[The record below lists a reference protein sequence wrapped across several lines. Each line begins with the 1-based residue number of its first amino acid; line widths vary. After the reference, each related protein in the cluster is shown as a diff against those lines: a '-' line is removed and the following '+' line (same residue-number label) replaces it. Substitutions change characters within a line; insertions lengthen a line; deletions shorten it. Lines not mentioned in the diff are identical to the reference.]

1 MLLRVAHWSVR
12 LASVKSILVTG
23 ASTGIGRACALHLAN
38 AGHRVFAGVRS
49 EADVQGLRNAGS
61 DLLKPVHLDVTRAD
75 HLDKLVQRIAS
86 DADCLFGLVNNA
98 GVARGGPVE
107 YLPIDEW
114 RDQLEVNV
122 VGQIAVTK
130 AMLPLIRRGR
140 GRIVF
145 MGSISGKVATMMMA
159 PYAAS
164 KFAIEAIGESLRAEL
179 RPFGIGVSVIEP
191 GAVKTEIWA
200 KGRETADR
208 IEQDMPREA
217 KDLYASHMAAI
228 RKGIELQ
235 DRHGIGPEKVA
246 RVVERALFASRPK
259 ARYLVGL
266 DARVQS
272 AMVRLLPDRT
282 REAIVRRFAGP

>member
-1 MLLRVAHWSVR
+1 M
-12 LASVKSILVTG
+12 KSILVTG

-38 AGHRVFAGVRS
+38 SGHRVFAGVRS
-49 EADVQGLRNAGS
+49 EADAQGLRDDSS
-61 DLLKPVHLDVTRAD
+61 DLLEPVHLDVTRAD
-75 HLDKLVQRIAS
+75 HLDELVQRIAS
-86 DADCLFGLVNNA
+86 DTGGLFGLVNNA

-107 YLPIDEW
+107 YLPVDEW
-114 RDQLEVNV
+114 RDQFEVNV
-122 VGQIAVTK
+122 VGQIAVTR
-130 AMLPLIRRGR
+130 AMLPLLRRDH

-159 PYAAS
+159 PYDAS

-179 RPFGIGVSVIEP
+179 RPFGIRVSVIEP
-191 GAVKTEIWA
+191 GAVKTEIWD
-200 KGRETADR
+200 KGRKTAERLERDL
-208 IEQDMPREA
+208 PREA

-246 RVVERALFASRPK
+246 RAVEHALFAPRPK
-259 ARYLVGL
+259 TRYLVGL

-272 AMVRLLPDRT
+272 AMVRLLPDQA